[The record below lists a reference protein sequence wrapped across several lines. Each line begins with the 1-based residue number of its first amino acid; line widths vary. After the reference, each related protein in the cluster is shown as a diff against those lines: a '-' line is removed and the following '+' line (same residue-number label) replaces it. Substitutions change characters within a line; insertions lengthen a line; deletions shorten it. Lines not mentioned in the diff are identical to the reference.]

1 MGLTE
6 LDEDKYS
13 NDCNYLI
20 LQANFLYTNIKDSKN
35 KHLLHKDDWNYIE
48 DANKY
53 INNWKF
59 YRKLLIKTFKI
70 YLIIYKKIL
79 NNY

>member
-6 LDEDKYS
+6 LDEDRYS
-13 NDCNYLI
+13 SDCYYLI
-20 LQANFLYTNIKDSKN
+20 LQANFLYNNIKDSKH
-35 KHLLHKDDWNYIE
+35 KHLLHNDDWNYIE

-53 INNWKF
+53 INKYKS
-59 YRKLLIKTFKI
+59 YRKILIKTFI
-70 YLIIYKKIL
+70 NDLLIYKKML